1 MYRVNSKVNTAV
13 WLCKETWYQRHTGDK
28 QKEKPTWNVLERRW
42 SPLATKAA
50 SELLCIQSAT
60 FSELYWRDEHLSSSR
75 FVLILCFHDGARVL
89 SDMSVQNI
97 DTGCSSVVKV
107 FSKNSKLLLFFFLL
121 IKSCGAPLKPPW
133 FITHFYADLFRFFLW
148 LITCMLLLSMKSS
161 NKGLALQW
169 WRVNKGATV
178 LDLSLSPLLSD
189 VWYVFLSTLF
199 VWVELLDGV
208 PWVQGSKRLFTGSS
222 PE

>member
-1 MYRVNSKVNTAV
+1 MNIFLPVDLSSFCVFMMVPESCPTC
-13 WLCKETWYQRHTGDK
+13 LCKTLTQVVHLWSK
-28 QKEKPTWNVLERRW
+28 SFQK
-42 SPLATKAA
+42 
-50 SELLCIQSAT
+50 
-60 FSELYWRDEHLSSSR
+60 
-75 FVLILCFHDGARVL
+75 ILNF
-89 SDMSVQNI
+89 
-97 DTGCSSVVKV
+97 
-107 FSKNSKLLLFFFLL
+107 FFFFLL

-169 WRVNKGATV
+169 WRVYKGATV

>member
-107 FSKNSKLLLFFFLL
+107 FSKNSKLFFFFFAHQIMRCPLDSLHISML
-121 IKSCGAPLKPPW
+121 IYSG
-133 FITHFYADLFRFFLW
+133 FFFDW
-148 LITCMLLLSMKSS
+148 SPVCYYYRWRAVIRDWHCNDEEYTRE
-161 NKGLALQW
+161 LQCW
-169 WRVNKGATV
+169 T
-178 LDLSLSPLLSD
+178 SH
-189 VWYVFLSTLF
+189 
-199 VWVELLDGV
+199 
-208 PWVQGSKRLFTGSS
+208 
-222 PE
+222 